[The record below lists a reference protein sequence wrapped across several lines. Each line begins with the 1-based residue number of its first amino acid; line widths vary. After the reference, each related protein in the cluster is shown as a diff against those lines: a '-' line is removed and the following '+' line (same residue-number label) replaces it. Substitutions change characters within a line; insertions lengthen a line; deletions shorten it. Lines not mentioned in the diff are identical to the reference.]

1 MRNMPRFLMIVLLVV
16 MLALALAAAA
26 PSAGWLSLWGPTQ
39 SGCSFTITAQW
50 AGVNGAKT
58 LELWLTQNPTYDG
71 QNDARIPPTHFEA
84 VNGKSGIFTYTFPT
98 LVGSPTLNYFRGW
111 GQLLDAHGHAISGT
125 LDFTGYA
132 SGYCATP

>member
-1 MRNMPRFLMIVLLVV
+1 MRNMPRFLIIVLLVV
-16 MLALALAAAA
+16 MLALALVAAA

-39 SGCSFTITAQW
+39 SGCSYTITAQW

-58 LELWLTQNPTYDG
+58 LELWLTENNTWNGGD
-71 QNDARIPPTHFEA
+71 DFRIAPTHFA
-84 VNGKSGIFTYTFPT
+84 PVSGKSGTFTYTFPPLAT
-98 LVGSPTLNYFRGW
+98 SATMNLFRGW

-132 SGYCATP
+132 SGYCTAP